1 MIRDMT
7 KETTLAILE
16 MIQKDLTEDIAA
28 IEKAWDMKWNPAKIA
43 GFGEESLRVTLMK
56 INRLIEGNK

>member
-1 MIRDMT
+1 MT

-28 IEKAWDMKWNPAKIA
+28 IDKAWEKKWEPAKIA
-43 GFGEESLRVTLMK
+43 GFSEESLRVTLMK
-56 INRLIEGNK
+56 IKRLVENNK

>member
-1 MIRDMT
+1 MT

-28 IEKAWDMKWNPAKIA
+28 IDTAWDMKWHPAKIA
-43 GFGEESLRVTLMK
+43 GFGHESLRVTLMK
-56 INRLIEGNK
+56 IERLIEGNK

>member
-1 MIRDMT
+1 MYT

-28 IEKAWDMKWNPAKIA
+28 IDKAWELEWDKAKIA
-43 GFGEESLRVTLMK
+43 GYAEESLRVTLMK
-56 INRLIEGNK
+56 IQRLIEGNK

>member
-1 MIRDMT
+1 MT

-28 IEKAWDMKWNPAKIA
+28 IEKAWELEWDKAKIA
-43 GFGEESLRVTLMK
+43 GFSEESLRVTLMK
-56 INRLIEGNK
+56 IKRLVEGNK